1 MQLRTVPARE
11 GLLWVQT
18 GFRRLMLQPWGVLL
32 MIVAYIVVTGFISA
46 LPIVGLVF
54 PLFVVQFGTIGFM
67 QASRQIVQKQPVW
80 PTVLLTGFRSG
91 PAALRNMV
99 ILGVLYTLAV
109 LLVLGAGAL
118 FDGGAMLRLLL
129 LGEKPPA
136 SAIADGSLRLGAIAA
151 TLAYIPVSLAF
162 WLAPP
167 LITWHGMPPVK
178 ALFFSFML
186 GLRNLK
192 AFAIYAAQWLLL
204 FLSLPTLIVLIAS
217 LLGASETLAATFS
230 MPVVIAIFLAYILSF
245 YGTYESLVGE
255 PQTGITP

>member
-18 GFRRLMLQPWGVLL
+18 GFRRLASQPWAALL
-32 MIVAYIVVTGFISA
+32 MILTYIVVTGFISA

-54 PLFVVQFGTIGFM
+54 PLFVVQFGTLGFM
-67 QASRQIVQKQPVW
+67 QASRQIAQGQPVW
-80 PTVLLTGFRSG
+80 PTVLLAGLRSG
-91 PAALRNMV
+91 PVVLRHLL
-99 ILGVLYTLAV
+99 ILSALYTLAV

-129 LGEKPPA
+129 LGDKPAA
-136 SAIADGSLRLGAIAA
+136 SAIADGSLRLGAVVS

-167 LITWHGMPPVK
+167 LIAWHATPPVK
-178 ALFFSFML
+178 ALFFSFVL
-186 GLRNLK
+186 GLRNFK
-192 AFAIYAAQWLLL
+192 AFAVYALQWLLL
-204 FLSLPTLIVLIAS
+204 FLSLPTLIALVAS
-217 LLGASETLAATFS
+217 LLGASQALAATLS

-255 PQTGITP
+255 SHRVAAG